1 MKLYSKS
8 FLGGC
13 IVIGLTTLG
22 FSARA
27 TMNLANLPLWFE
39 ANHDQTETSA
49 RFTAHGADSEIAI
62 TPTQTRFIL
71 HKSSGAT
78 ASYNMQLVGANP
90 SAAISGISELSGKI
104 NYLLGNNP
112 AHWQSGVPTFGRIG
126 VEQVYPGVNVV
137 YYGTGRQLEYD
148 FTLAAGVN
156 PGVIALRFNGAEKIS
171 IDPQGALIVSL
182 PGGEVIQ
189 HQPVIYQNIGA
200 VRRELS
206 GGYKMI
212 DAQTV
217 GFAIGSYDSSQPL
230 VIDPILSFS
239 SYFGGNA
246 DETALGVAVDA
257 NGFIYVAGKT
267 LSSSFSNNVP
277 WSTGNA
283 CQTNFH
289 GGTLTGD
296 AFVAKF
302 DHTGTNLVYLTYLGG
317 SGEDGADGV
326 AVDAQG
332 NAYVGGYTSSPDFP
346 TTNIWPNS
354 GLSTNISGTTI
365 PGFGYPTDGF
375 IAELNTNG
383 SRLLYSGLLGGSQSD
398 AVMGIAVDSGTG
410 TAYVTGYTYSTNFPC
425 TANALSKKL
434 ACPYS
439 HFYNANAFVAKI
451 APGGTNLSYSSY
463 LGGTNF
469 DSGRAIAFNNGLVF
483 VAGYTASTNF
493 PTTNAIAGN
502 QFLNASSTQTNI
514 GASDAFVT
522 AFTNAASTNLTLLYS
537 TYLGG
542 LNNDSANG
550 IAADAAGNAY
560 VVGWTASGNFPY
572 QPATNL
578 SFSTNLTSFVHT
590 NLSGTAAYATNAF
603 LTQINW
609 NGTNASIGYSAM
621 FGGNASDIATAVAVA
636 PDGNVFVTGDT
647 TSTNFPIVN
656 VATNSVGVLGTN
668 SGLSDVFV
676 IAFTNSAS
684 KIIYSTYL
692 GGMDN
697 DYAYGIAVD
706 PMDVVYLT
714 GQTISTN
721 FPMVSA
727 RQTFRNGTSDTFLAK
742 IAIAPSDAPRLVLT
756 PHTGST
762 GTVQPRLAGPP
773 PPSSLTLTWH
783 TFPPI
788 YTLESSINPS
798 AAGSW
803 MAVPGTATYIN
814 GSYNVTIPA
823 TNGVQF
829 FRLRQQ

>member
-22 FSARA
+22 LSTQAA
-27 TMNLANLPLWFE
+27 MNFGNLPLWFE
-39 ANHDQTETSA
+39 ANHGQADVNA
-49 RFTAHGADSEIAI
+49 GFTARGTDSEIAI
-62 TPTQTRFIL
+62 TPTQAQFVL
-71 HKSSGAT
+71 CKSSGAAT
-78 ASYNMQLVGANP
+78 AYSMHLLGANP
-90 SAAISGISELSGKI
+90 SATIHGSSELTGKI
-104 NYLLGNNP
+104 NYLIGNNP
-112 AHWQSGVPTFGRIG
+112 GRWQSGVSTFAKIG

-156 PGVIALRFNGAEKIS
+156 PGVIALRFDGAEKIS
-171 IDPQGALIVSL
+171 IDPQGALVVNL

-189 HQPVIYQNIGA
+189 HQPVIYQNIGTA
-200 VRRELS
+200 RREIS

-217 GFAIGSYDSSQPL
+217 GFAVGNYDPSQPL
-230 VIDPILSFS
+230 VIDPILKLS

-246 DETALGVAVDA
+246 DETALGVAVDG

-277 WSTGNA
+277 WPTGNA
-283 CQTNFH
+283 YQTNFH

-302 DHTGTNLVYLTYLGG
+302 DHNGTNLVYLTYLGG

-332 NAYVGGYTSSPDFP
+332 NAYVGGYTCSTDFP

-398 AVMGIAVDSGTG
+398 AVMGIAVDSSTG

-425 TANALSKKL
+425 TAKALSRKL
-434 ACPYS
+434 SCPYS

-483 VAGYTASTNF
+483 VAGYTTSTNF
-493 PTTNAIAGN
+493 PNTNAIIGN
-502 QFLNASSTQTNI
+502 QFLNSSSTQTNI

-522 AFTNAASTNLTLLYS
+522 VFTNTASTNLTLLYS

-542 LNNDSANG
+542 YNNDSANG

-578 SFSTNLTSFVHT
+578 NFSTNLTSYVHT
-590 NLSGTAAYATNAF
+590 NLSGTVAYATNAF
-603 LTQINW
+603 LTQIKW

-647 TSTNFPIVN
+647 TSTNFPVVN
-656 VATNSVGVLGTN
+656 VATNSVGVLATN

-706 PMDVVYLT
+706 PLDVVYLT
-714 GQTISTN
+714 GQTVSTN
-721 FPMVSA
+721 FPTVNA
-727 RQTFRNGTSDTFLAK
+727 RQPFRNGTSDTFLAK

-762 GTVQPRLAGPP
+762 GSVQPRLTGSQ
-773 PPSSLTLTWH
+773 PPSSLTLTWR
-783 TFPPI
+783 TFPPV
-788 YTLESSINPS
+788 YTLESSANPS
-798 AAGSW
+798 SAGSW
-803 MAVPGTATYIN
+803 VSVPGTATYSN

-829 FRLRQQ
+829 FRLHQQ